1 MDRPDNFLSGDVVQ
15 AADLAALA
23 LRDLR
28 DRHDMRIV
36 EVAAI
41 TARGYDESHKA
52 TGLPSLAL
60 RQDTVAEMPAMTIT
74 AQAMARVECSFTAHE
89 RGAQIP

>member
-23 LRDLR
+23 LRD
-28 DRHDMRIV
+28 RHDLRIV

-41 TARGYDESHKA
+41 AARGYDESHKA
-52 TGLPSLAL
+52 TGLPSLAW
-60 RQDTVAEMPAMTIT
+60 RQDIAAEMPAMTIT